1 MKEKNIQLLHKII
14 ADKSKE
20 WNFEIMKPE
29 HSGTVIS
36 ILQEDWHLFIKMHSP
51 IVYSLPLQMSIC
63 VEGKAVRALIFPS
76 PIIINSG
83 NVSQF
88 VRLSNVANHQY
99 LCRGNALGR
108 FWADEESCDLAYELI
123 LDEYLIEH
131 YTEDIG
137 RQLFDIPFNFFK
149 DAHIPLVEL
158 AGNIWKA
165 DTAISYLEELWG
177 NGYVDNSDYNLW

>member
-1 MKEKNIQLLHKII
+1 M
-14 ADKSKE
+14 
-20 WNFEIMKPE
+20 
-29 HSGTVIS
+29 
-36 ILQEDWHLFIKMHSP
+36 
-51 IVYSLPLQMSIC
+51 
-63 VEGKAVRALIFPS
+63 
-76 PIIINSG
+76 
-83 NVSQF
+83 
-88 VRLSNVANHQY
+88 
-99 LCRGNALGR
+99 GR